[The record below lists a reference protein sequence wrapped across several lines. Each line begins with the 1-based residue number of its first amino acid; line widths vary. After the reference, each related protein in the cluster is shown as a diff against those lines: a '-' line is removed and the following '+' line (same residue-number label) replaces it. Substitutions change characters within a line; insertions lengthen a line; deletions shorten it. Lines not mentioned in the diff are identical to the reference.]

1 MFFQFSDT
9 KSLEGFS
16 EEIGKIV
23 EFTPE
28 QTIFSQNF
36 LKFSQK
42 TKTYAEKH
50 SRSLTKFVV
59 FPRKKLGKFWNFL
72 FSSVNST
79 FFFFGKKSKSFQ
91 DHKIEGKQQFS
102 IINS

>member
-28 QTIFSQNF
+28 QTIFSQSF
-36 LKFSQK
+36 PKFSQK
-42 TKTYAEKH
+42 TKTFAEKH
-50 SRSLTKFVV
+50 SLMITDKVCRFS
-59 FPRKKLGKFWNFL
+59 KKEIGKILEL
-72 FSSVNST
+72 FT
-79 FFFFGKKSKSFQ
+79 L
-91 DHKIEGKQQFS
+91 
-102 IINS
+102 